1 MLVQWRRDNGIGSF
15 LTLSRLTKGPKVTDV
30 QLRRMYLCECA
41 CDKYWVSVK
50 RTLEEAGYRASAS

>member
-1 MLVQWRRDNGIGSF
+1 MLLQWRAEKGIGSF
-15 LTLSRLTKGPKVTDV
+15 LTLSALTKRPKVTDV
-30 QLRRMYLCECA
+30 QLRRMYLGECA